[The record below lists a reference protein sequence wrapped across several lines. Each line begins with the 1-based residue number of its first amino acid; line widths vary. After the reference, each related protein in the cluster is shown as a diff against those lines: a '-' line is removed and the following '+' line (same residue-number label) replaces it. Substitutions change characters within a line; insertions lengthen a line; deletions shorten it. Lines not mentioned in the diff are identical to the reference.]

1 MFTLVVFLLTRL
13 RRRRWRGCPAV
24 SGGGGGKDG
33 GGGRGGRRSRQTQ
46 YNFKELYP
54 NFFFLLF
61 HFSKNVP
68 IQY

>member
-1 MFTLVVFLLTRL
+1 ME
-13 RRRRWRGCPAV
+13 GCPAI